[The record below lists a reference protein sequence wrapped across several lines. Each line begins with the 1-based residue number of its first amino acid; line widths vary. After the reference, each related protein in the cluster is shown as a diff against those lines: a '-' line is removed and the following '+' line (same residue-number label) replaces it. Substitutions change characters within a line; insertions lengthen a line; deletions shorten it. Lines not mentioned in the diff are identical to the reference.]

1 MTGRSRV
8 SQSRALSVHR
18 FRWVFQILFLLL
30 FLGLLTM
37 TVWPLGTVFLGG
49 FLLSDPLMT
58 INSVAQGVVKWELLL
73 ALPVLLSPLFLGRVF
88 CGYVCPMGFLIELFG
103 PRKERHPGPRAR
115 KVLRQVPLFS
125 LVVVVM
131 LILMGSAVFLVF
143 DPLSL
148 FTRSATTL
156 VYPAVDRG
164 LRLGGDLLYH
174 IPRLQGGVDSVTGVL
189 TGRLVFTNGLA
200 YKLQLFILAMFVAVL
215 GISFVERRMWCRHLC
230 PLGALLGLVGRG
242 AIFGRVVDEARCSG
256 CEACAA
262 ACPMDAIRD
271 GGRSTDT
278 SRCQCGLECADACS
292 KGAIHWGFKP
302 RKQYVYDPSRRA
314 LLKGAGLA
322 FIGSFFLFTGLGR
335 IQRNIFLVRPPGSRT
350 ELDFL
355 STCARCGQ
363 CLKVCPTNVLQPAVF
378 EAGIEGMF
386 TPSMDFRRGFCEWN
400 CNECGKVCPTQAIRK
415 LELPKKQQT
424 VIGRAYID
432 RNICIPWS
440 EGRDCLVCQ
449 ELCPVPH
456 KAVILA
462 EGSAVAQGGRVII
475 GPTGVTS
482 GASGSADTGGSLATG
497 GQAQVVKL
505 PYVAPE
511 LCIGCGVCQYN
522 CPLPNQAAI
531 VVRAVQESEALT
543 K

>member
-1 MTGRSRV
+1 MAARSRV
-8 SQSRALSVHR
+8 KHPRPLSVHR
-18 FRWVFQILFLLL
+18 FRWVFQSLLLLL

-58 INSVAQGVVKWELLL
+58 INSLAQGIVKWELLL
-73 ALPVLLSPLFLGRVF
+73 ALPVLLSPLFLGRAF
-88 CGYVCPMGFLIELFG
+88 CGYVCPTGFLIELFG
-103 PRKERHPGPRAR
+103 PKKERHPGPKAR
-115 KVLRQVPLFS
+115 KILRRVPLFG

-131 LILMGSAVFLVF
+131 LIIMGSAVFLVF

-148 FTRSATTL
+148 FTRSMTTL

-164 LRLGGDLLYH
+164 LRLGGDLLYRV
-174 IPRLQGGVDSVTGVL
+174 PQLQGSVDSVTNVL

-200 YKLQLFILAMFVAVL
+200 YKLQLVILTMFVAVL
-215 GISFVERRMWCRHLC
+215 GISFIERRLWCRHLC

-242 AIFGRVVDEARCSG
+242 AIFGRVVDEKRCSG
-256 CEACAA
+256 CEACVA

-278 SRCQCGLECADACS
+278 SRCQGGLECADACS
-292 KGAIHWGFKP
+292 KGAVRWGLKP
-302 RKQYVYDPSRRA
+302 RKQHVHDPSRRA

-335 IQRNIFLVRPPGSRT
+335 IQRNVFLIRPPGSRV

-386 TPSMDFRRGFCEWN
+386 TPSMDFRRGYCEWN

-432 RNICIPWS
+432 RNTCIPWS
-440 EGRDCLVCQ
+440 EGRDCLVCE
-449 ELCPVPH
+449 ELCPVPK
-456 KAVILA
+456 KAVIFA
-462 EGSAVAQGGRVII
+462 AGSAIAQGGRTD
-475 GPTGVTS
+475 PGVAAP
-482 GASGSADTGGSLATG
+482 GAD
-497 GQAQVVKL
+497 GQDQEVKL

-511 LCIGCGVCQYN
+511 LCIGCGICQYN
-522 CPLPNQAAI
+522 CPLPDQAAI
-531 VVRAVQESEALT
+531 VVRTVQESDALS